1 MSCRNVQEL
10 ISSLLLDRKLPDAER
25 ENVLAH
31 IECCRACCSHLE
43 AMQAMRAALRSMGQP
58 AIPPVLSAKL
68 RVLASHER
76 ARRFAERNLS
86 ARLRHWYAFVRL
98 AFDNMMRPLAVPF
111 TGGILSAVLVFS
123 LLVPVLSFPHNYAD
137 DPSTIDFTFPDGQ
150 VIGATDHTLGP
161 DEPETRLEP
170 VSAIILPGEKAVD
183 LVIDDTGQV
192 RDYSVIRGDLT
203 PDMVNVILLSRF
215 TPATYSGQPTWG
227 TIRVVFPRHR
237 RGVRS

>member
-1 MSCRNVQEL
+1 MSCENVQEL
-10 ISSLLLDRKLPDAER
+10 ISLLLDRKLPDGER

-31 IECCRACCSHLE
+31 AGCCRTCGAHLE
-43 AMQAMRAALRSMGQP
+43 SMQEIRGALRNLGQP
-58 AIPPVLSAKL
+58 AMPPVLSARL
-68 RVLASHER
+68 RVLASHEQ
-76 ARRFAERNLS
+76 ARQFSKRNLS
-86 ARLRHWYAFVRL
+86 ARVDHWYTRVRL
-98 AFDNMMRPLAVPF
+98 AFDNLMRPFAVPF
-111 TGGILSAVLVFS
+111 TGGILSAMVVFS
-123 LLVPVLSFPHNYAD
+123 LLVPNLSFPHNYAD
-137 DPSTIDFTFPDGQ
+137 EPGAIDFTFPDGK
-150 VIGATDHTLGP
+150 VVGATDHTLGP

-227 TIRVVFPRHR
+227 SIRVVFPRHR